1 VSLHYIIRI
10 AHNLQAFPTSCT
22 SLDSSRQATQCINYL
37 AATLLGNLLGG
48 HGKPKAATSSLYA
61 GLQRENTMMHAV
73 RNIGS
78 EITASKTD
86 MESTEDSASGLSKAE
101 AQKELRRTLRF
112 SKSPWWCTD
121 LVELIFKVH

>member
-1 VSLHYIIRI
+1 
-10 AHNLQAFPTSCT
+10 
-22 SLDSSRQATQCINYL
+22 
-37 AATLLGNLLGG
+37 
-48 HGKPKAATSSLYA
+48 
-61 GLQRENTMMHAV
+61 MMHAV